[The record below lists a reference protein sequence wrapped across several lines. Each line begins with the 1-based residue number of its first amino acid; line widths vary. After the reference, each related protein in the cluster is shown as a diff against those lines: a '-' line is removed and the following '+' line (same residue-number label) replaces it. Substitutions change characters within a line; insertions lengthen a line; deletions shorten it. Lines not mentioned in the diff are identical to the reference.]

1 MTTTTELA
9 TEKQLKYL
17 DDLLKDR
24 EIPETLRADFL
35 AQRATIDKK
44 KASNFISAFLAFPKM
59 VLQPTLP
66 SPDFAALVKTQKPNL
81 YGELLE
87 ALREVPKSKYAVP
100 VSELMTDLLTDA
112 VHGDL
117 VFLEVKE
124 YMKKT
129 YMKKLI
135 GSVGAFTRVRPAI
148 EDALVFARIIAKD
161 PYKYAKLFG
170 EHYQCCGK
178 CGAELTDPK
187 SRELML
193 GPECRK
199 AFGY

>member
-1 MTTTTELA
+1 MTTYA
-9 TEKQLKYL
+9 PASEKQLKYL
-17 DDLLKDR
+17 DDLIETR
-24 EIPETLRADFL
+24 EVPESMKVEYL
-35 AQRATIDKK
+35 AQRSTLDIK
-44 KASNFISAFLAFPKM
+44 KASSLIGEFLKMPKI

-66 SPDFAALVKTQKPNL
+66 SPDFAELVKTQKPNL
-81 YGELLE
+81 YGELLG
-87 ALREVPKSKYAVP
+87 ALRAIPNSKYAIP
-100 VSELMTDLLTDA
+100 VSELMTDLLKEP

-117 VFLEVKE
+117 VFLEVRE
-124 YMKKT
+124 YMNKT
-129 YMKKLI
+129 YMKKLY

-148 EDALVFARIIAKD
+148 EDALVFTGIITKD

-170 EHYQCCGK
+170 EHYKCCGK

-193 GPECRK
+193 GPDCRK

>member
-1 MTTTTELA
+1 MTNYAPA
-9 TEKQLKYL
+9 TEKQIKYL
-17 DDLLKDR
+17 DDLVKSRALTQDQRDNYFAVK
-24 EIPETLRADFL
+24 ETLD
-35 AQRATIDKK
+35 IK
-44 KASNFISAFLAFPKM
+44 KASELIGSFLKYPKIE
-59 VLQPTLP
+59 VQPTFP
-66 SPDFAALVKTQKPNL
+66 SPDFAALVKKAEPNL
-81 YGELLE
+81 YGQLLG
-87 ALREVPKSKYAVP
+87 ALRAIPNSKYAIP
-100 VSELMTDLLTDA
+100 VSELMTDLLDDA
-112 VHGDL
+112 IHGDL

-135 GSVGAFTRVRPAI
+135 GSVGAFTRVRPTI
-148 EDALVFARIIAKD
+148 EDSLVFTGIISKD

-170 EHYQCCGK
+170 EHYSCCGK

-199 AFGY
+199 AFSL